1 MSGAHFSIFI
11 RQEWRKDCNDDW
23 DLPTVLYSKCSLS
36 AQHAKKF
43 PTSVLEDAV
52 HLTNQL
58 ERLSEAWVW
67 WNDPFEY
74 CGFGTPS
81 IRGPI
86 LNEMFGGVFKP
97 QIFEG
102 RSKRARIKYRIFAKE
117 AQKSLSSKLLK
128 RNLSEIQPSTFAH
141 QEAKTYSKSGQRSCF
156 E

>member
-11 RQEWRKDCNDDW
+11 WKEQNLGRIFLKKWICQLLE
-23 DLPTVLYSKCSLS
+23 LYSKCPLS

-67 WNDPFEY
+67 WSDPFEY

-81 IRGPI
+81 IV
-86 LNEMFGGVFKP
+86 LNEIIEEYSNLRFLK
-97 QIFEG
+97 EG
-102 RSKRARIKYRIFAKE
+102 QSEQGSNITFLQKRH
-117 AQKSLSSKLLK
+117 
-128 RNLSEIQPSTFAH
+128 N
-141 QEAKTYSKSGQRSCF
+141 
-156 E
+156 